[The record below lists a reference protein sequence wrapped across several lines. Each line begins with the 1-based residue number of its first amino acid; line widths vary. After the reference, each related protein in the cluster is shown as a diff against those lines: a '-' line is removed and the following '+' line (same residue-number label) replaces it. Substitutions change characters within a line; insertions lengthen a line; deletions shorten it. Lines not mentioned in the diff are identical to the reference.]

1 MTCADS
7 TKVMLLAVFCF
18 YVFYHK
24 SSITC
29 SVTRKYSSTCRYTH
43 FTNNNVMRYTKHISL
58 TVLYETFMNTYY
70 DNCVLFQLNKE
81 ED

>member
-1 MTCADS
+1 
-7 TKVMLLAVFCF
+7 
-18 YVFYHK
+18 
-24 SSITC
+24 
-29 SVTRKYSSTCRYTH
+29 
-43 FTNNNVMRYTKHISL
+43 MRYTKHISL